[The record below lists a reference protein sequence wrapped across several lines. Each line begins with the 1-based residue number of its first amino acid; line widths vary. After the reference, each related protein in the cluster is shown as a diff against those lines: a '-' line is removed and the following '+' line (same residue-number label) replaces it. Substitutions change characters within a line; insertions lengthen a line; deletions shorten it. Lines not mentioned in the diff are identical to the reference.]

1 MRKILCALSL
11 FSCLSSDAILTID
24 GYKKHISNFRS
35 DIDLLKG
42 YVLCD
47 YENILEDHR
56 VYGNFKTG
64 IRGRNSKRGLSYQ
77 DRGNDAMTRLVIQ
90 LFPSVGGHLNPE
102 GTGSFTN
109 LITLANEN
117 NFSEIDLV
125 VGMFQLAQDVRSQEE
140 VNLEIDELIK
150 QKFDDIIKSTNK
162 DEFSKLS
169 LEDCL
174 RFIDLLKNS
183 QRINSN
189 RKDQISKKIWKL
201 IGNHQ
206 KTHLVISC

>member
-1 MRKILCALSL
+1 
-11 FSCLSSDAILTID
+11 
-24 GYKKHISNFRS
+24 
-35 DIDLLKG
+35 
-42 YVLCD
+42 
-47 YENILEDHR
+47 
-56 VYGNFKTG
+56 
-64 IRGRNSKRGLSYQ
+64 
-77 DRGNDAMTRLVIQ
+77 MTRLVIQ